1 MSRAIE
7 IRNHIK
13 SVLETTFPDLV
24 EKVSFQKQDTV
35 DKFPHASIYLEQME
49 SVKAAM
55 RGKRERTQPVS
66 VVIYRKAADLEEV
79 LHGNADTLES
89 AIEATR
95 LDNVSLQ
102 LISAETK
109 FPADSKATWG
119 CIHCV
124 FTGQYLHDLG

>member
-13 SVLETTFPDLV
+13 TVLETTFPDLV
-24 EKVSFQKQDTV
+24 DKVTFQKQDTV

-49 SVKAAM
+49 SAPVAM

-66 VVIYRKAADLEEV
+66 VVIYRKAGDLEAV

-89 AIEATR
+89 AIDATR
-95 LDNVSLQ
+95 LENVSMRL
-102 LISAETK
+102 STAETK
-109 FPADSKATWG
+109 FPTDSKATWG

-124 FTGQYLHDLG
+124 FTAQYVHDLH